1 MSTRTHPAAGV
12 PNNAQAGA
20 DRSSGRLVLPADSTE
35 LRESIIRTARRLQE
49 QRVLPGALGNFS
61 VRLADGRFLVTP
73 TSRDYRTMEPGDLA
87 IVSAD
92 GSVVHGPFPPSI
104 EIGMHRAI
112 YAARPD
118 VGAVIHT
125 HAPYASTLA
134 ALGRPLP
141 FLDELT
147 RFSPGPVRVAA
158 YGPAG
163 SDELARN
170 AVAALGGTNAVFLAM
185 HGLIAVGPDLSA
197 AEQVAEV
204 IEHLAGVYLRALQSA

>member
-1 MSTRTHPAAGV
+1 MSPSAFPT
-12 PNNAQAGA
+12 
-20 DRSSGRLVLPADSTE
+20 DSTA
-35 LRESIIRTARRLQE
+35 LRESIIATARRLQD

-61 VRLADGRFLVTP
+61 VRLADGGIVVTP
-73 TSRDYRTMEPGDLA
+73 SSRDYRTMEPGDLA
-87 IVSAD
+87 LVSAD
-92 GSVVHGPFPPSI
+92 GAAVKGPFKPSI
-104 EIGMHRAI
+104 EIGMHRGI

-118 VGAVIHT
+118 VGAVVHT
-125 HAPYASTLA
+125 HASNASTLA

-147 RFSPGPVRVAA
+147 RFTGGPVRVAE

-170 AVAALGGTNAVFLAM
+170 ARAALGGTNAVLLAM
-185 HGLIAVGPDLSA
+185 HGLIAVGPDLGA

-204 IEHLAGVYLRALQSA
+204 VEHLAEVYLRSLQSV